1 MPVEPVQQNSTE
13 ALREGKSIAR
23 SLAETVAIGKRLA
36 FGRSFCAAIVG
47 AYWTGIQ
54 NSYREAWPVAGPFQT
69 MEPFA
74 LDQPANP
81 GRVPD
86 WRNLCGNDSG

>member
-47 AYWTGIQ
+47 A
-54 NSYREAWPVAGPFQT
+54 
-69 MEPFA
+69 
-74 LDQPANP
+74 
-81 GRVPD
+81 
-86 WRNLCGNDSG
+86 